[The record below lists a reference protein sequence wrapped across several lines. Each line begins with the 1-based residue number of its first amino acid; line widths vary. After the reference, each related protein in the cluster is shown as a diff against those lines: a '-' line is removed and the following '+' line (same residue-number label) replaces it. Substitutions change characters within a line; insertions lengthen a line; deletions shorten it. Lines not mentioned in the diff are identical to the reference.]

1 MHFRHLLLVCISDI
15 ICVLQSNA
23 TRNSTS
29 NKIMLVAASQHLFC
43 YNVFT
48 MIDIIDYESTQEQA
62 VKQVYHSMISI

>member
-1 MHFRHLLLVCISDI
+1 MHFRHLLLVYISDI

-29 NKIMLVAASQHLFC
+29 SKIMLVAASQHLF
-43 YNVFT
+43 
-48 MIDIIDYESTQEQA
+48 MKGTQEQA